1 MTKLLLVCREHSS
14 LLREIMTPVLPGFI
28 SNCLNLLKLRPDQDP
43 RQLPARLNVV
53 LQSFIELLPNF
64 PNSFRPYLTPL
75 RELIF
80 PYLAPTATYAFSSQ
94 AIGCSA
100 FLTCKFARKLLVLT
114 ELVVDFDRD
123 KYFETGLKDTILS
136 LHRTADLVFRSIV
149 EEWTPHP
156 DLRQSISTNFHSN
169 GVEDHEMQDLQPQD
183 LPLPGWR
190 GIWAGLDRLDGILQ
204 TLQAYIATR
213 RTKPSLYR
221 IHGVLDVL
229 DRVMSAIAPA
239 NDESVCAKPGYSKD
253 EREALLSRLP
263 SLHVSA
269 MKTYHLMAL
278 RFGVSLAPIIPL
290 ILLQMQWVF
299 DHESMNLDVRQT
311 AYDLISHLLSA
322 TRAGLALPH
331 QASEGLLRVVQAA
344 CNDLDK
350 AQRSADMDPFP
361 EVTAAASKLLATVL
375 STTSDAFLSMSLRAQ
390 IERIA
395 ILTKDQDI
403 LLAGAMNPPTKHG
416 RAKSAPSI
424 LPFLARQAPAMP
436 AVEALIRPQMPVI
449 GQLSEPYTGESP
461 KEDVEEI
468 VASPIPAAIEGIAE
482 PEASVGNEAEVPIV
496 AEPEVPIVDEPE
508 VPVVDEP
515 NLAPVAGDSG
525 PGLVGFGGEQG
536 SQSDSSDFEIP
547 KLDTGLSSDDED
559 DDEDVAMTVE

>member
-1 MTKLLLVCREHSS
+1 
-14 LLREIMTPVLPGFI
+14 MTPVLPGFI
-28 SNCLNLLKLRPDQDP
+28 SNCLNLLKLPSDKDLRL
-43 RQLPARLNVV
+43 LPGRLNIV
-53 LQSFIELLPNF
+53 LQAFIELLPNF
-64 PNSFRPYLTPL
+64 PNSFKPYLTPL

-80 PYLAPTATYAFSSQ
+80 PYLAPTSTSASPNQVT
-94 AIGCSA
+94 GCSA
-100 FLTCKFARKLLVLT
+100 FLTSKYARKLLILT
-114 ELVVDFDRD
+114 EVVVDFDRD

-136 LHRTADLVFRSIV
+136 LHKTADLVFRSLI

-156 DLRQSISTNFHSN
+156 DLRQSYSTNFHSN
-169 GVEDHEMQDLQPQD
+169 GVEDHEVQDLQPQD

-204 TLQAYIATR
+204 TLQAYIATG

-221 IHGVLDVL
+221 IHGVLDAL

-239 NDESVCAKPGYSKD
+239 NDESVRAKPGYAKD
-253 EREALLSRLP
+253 EREALFSRLP

-311 AYDLISHLLSA
+311 SYDLISHFISA
-322 TRAGLALPH
+322 TRAGLALHH

-350 AQRSADMDPFP
+350 VQRSADMDPFP

-375 STTSDAFLSMSLRAQ
+375 STTPDTFLSMPLRAQ

-424 LPFLARQAPAMP
+424 LPFLARQAPVMP

-449 GQLSEPYTGESP
+449 GQSSEAFEMESP
-461 KEDVEEI
+461 REE
-468 VASPIPAAIEGIAE
+468 AEGIA
-482 PEASVGNEAEVPIV
+482 ASPAPAANEEM
-496 AEPEVPIVDEPE
+496 AEPVAPFVDEPA
-508 VPVVDEP
+508 
-515 NLAPVAGDSG
+515 LAPVTGDSE
-525 PGLVGFGGEQG
+525 PGLVRLGGEQG
-536 SQSDSSDFEIP
+536 AQSDSSDFEIP
-547 KLDTGLSSDDED
+547 KLDTGFSSDDED
-559 DDEDVAMTVE
+559 DDEDVAMTEE

>member
-1 MTKLLLVCREHSS
+1 MTKLILVSREHASV
-14 LLREIMTPVLPGFI
+14 LRETITPALPGFI
-28 SNCLNLLKLRPDQDP
+28 SNCLNLIKLRSDQDL
-43 RQLPARLNVV
+43 RLVPARLNVV
-53 LQSFIELLPNF
+53 LQSFIELLPSF

-80 PYLAPTATYAFSSQ
+80 PYLAPTSISAYPNQATGS
-94 AIGCSA
+94 SA
-100 FLTCKFARKLLVLT
+100 FLTCKYARRLLVLT
-114 ELVVDFDRD
+114 EVVVDFDRD
-123 KYFETGLKDTILS
+123 KYFETGLKDTVLS
-136 LHRTADLVFRSIV
+136 LHKTADLVFRSLI

-156 DLRQSISTNFHSN
+156 DLRQSYSTNINSN
-169 GVEDHEMQDLQPQD
+169 GVEDHEVKDLQPQD

-204 TLQAYIATR
+204 TLQAYIAAR

-221 IHGVLDVL
+221 IHDVLDAL

-239 NDESVCAKPGYSKD
+239 TDESVRAKPGFSKD
-253 EREALLSRLP
+253 EREALSSRLP

-278 RFGVSLAPIIPL
+278 RFGVSLASIVPL
-290 ILLQMQWVF
+290 IFLQMQWVF

-311 AYDLISHLLSA
+311 SYDLISHFLSA
-322 TRAGLALPH
+322 TRAGLSLHH

-350 AQRSADMDPFP
+350 AQCSTGMDPFP

-375 STTSDAFLSMSLRAQ
+375 STTPDEFLSMPLRAQ

-403 LLAGAMNPPTKHG
+403 MLAGAMNPPTKHG

-424 LPFLARQAPAMP
+424 LPFLVRQAPAMP

-449 GQLSEPYTGESP
+449 RHWSEPFAMESP
-461 KEDVEEI
+461 KEEAEEI
-468 VASPIPAAIEGIAE
+468 AASPAPAANEEIAE
-482 PEASVGNEAEVPIV
+482 PV
-496 AEPEVPIVDEPE
+496 EPVTTVVDEPALA
-508 VPVVDEP
+508 PVVDEP
-515 NLAPVAGDSG
+515 ALAPVAGDSE
-525 PGLVGFGGEQG
+525 PRSVGFGGEQG

-547 KLDTGLSSDDED
+547 KLDTGFSSDEEE
-559 DDEDVAMTVE
+559 DDEDVAMTEG

>member
-1 MTKLLLVCREHSS
+1 M
-14 LLREIMTPVLPGFI
+14 
-28 SNCLNLLKLRPDQDP
+28 
-43 RQLPARLNVV
+43 PARLNIV
-53 LQSFIELLPNF
+53 LQSFIELLPRF
-64 PNSFRPYLTPL
+64 PNSFKPYLTPL
-75 RELIF
+75 REIIF
-80 PYLAPTATYAFSSQ
+80 PYVAPTATSAFPSQ
-94 AIGCSA
+94 ATGCSA
-100 FLTCKFARKLLVLT
+100 FLTCKFARKLLVLA

-136 LHRTADLVFRSIV
+136 LHKTADLVFRSVI

-156 DLRQSISTNFHSN
+156 DLRQSYSTNFHSN
-169 GVEDHEMQDLQPQD
+169 GVEDHEVQDLQPQD

-221 IHGVLDVL
+221 VHGVLDAL

-239 NDESVCAKPGYSKD
+239 DDESVRAKPGYTKD
-253 EREALLSRLP
+253 EREALYSRLP
-263 SLHVSA
+263 SLHISA
-269 MKTYHLMAL
+269 MKTYHLMTL

-299 DHESMNLDVRQT
+299 DHESMSLDVRQT
-311 AYDLISHLLSA
+311 SYDLISHFLSA
-322 TRAGLALPH
+322 SRAGLALPH

-350 AQRSADMDPFP
+350 VQRSADMDPFP

-375 STTSDAFLSMSLRAQ
+375 STTSDTFLSMPLRAQ

-449 GQLSEPYTGESP
+449 GQSFEPYTVESP

-468 VASPIPAAIEGIAE
+468 AVSPTPAANEGVVE
-482 PEASVGNEAEVPIV
+482 PV
-496 AEPEVPIVDEPE
+496 A
-508 VPVVDEP
+508 PVVDEP
-515 NLAPVAGDSG
+515 ALAPVSGDSE
-525 PGLVGFGGEQG
+525 PGLVRFGGEQG

-547 KLDTGLSSDDED
+547 KLDTGFSSDDED
-559 DDEDVAMTVE
+559 EDEDVAMTEE